1 MKNPSLSE
9 QSIPE
14 RIIQQLLSAAKSFTL
29 EASLDILI
37 EASKSTEGRSD
48 LASQNIL
55 PSVLELIQRLIDTSS
70 GALLLSSLKLL
81 RNLCAGEIRNQ
92 NVFIEQSGVGVVSS
106 ILQYAM
112 LMCDPDI
119 VIIRLGLQ
127 VLANVSL
134 AGEEHQQAIWREL
147 FPDNFV
153 LLARIRYFGF
163 GEDWVKLLLSRIC
176 LEEPYFPLLFS
187 KLCPVDNS
195 KDGEKVESEDVS
207 FSSEQAFLL
216 TIISEIL
223 NERIGDITVPND
235 FASCVF
241 RIFQSSL
248 SIIDFTPICK
258 CSLPTGTTA
267 VDVLGYSLAI
277 LRDICAQD
285 GRHKDISEDA
295 VDVLLSLGLLD
306 LLLGLLRNVEPP
318 AMIKKALQQAENE
331 DRSSRPNSL
340 KRCPY
345 KGFRRD
351 IVAVIANCSYRRK
364 HVQDDI
370 RKKNGVFVLLQ
381 QCVADENNPF
391 LREWGIWAMRNLLEG
406 NLENQKLVAELEVQG
421 SVDVPEIA
429 ELGLQIEVDPK
440 TRRAKLVN
448 AS

>member
-134 AGEEHQQAIWREL
+134 AGEEHQQAIWHEL

-153 LLARIRYFGF
+153 LLARIRYREISDPLSMIIYNLCSRHYELVALLCGDS
-163 GEDWVKLLLSRIC
+163 GLPIIVEITRTASSGKLL
-176 LEEPYFPLLFS
+176 
-187 KLCPVDNS
+187 
-195 KDGEKVESEDVS
+195 
-207 FSSEQAFLL
+207 
-216 TIISEIL
+216 
-223 NERIGDITVPND
+223 
-235 FASCVF
+235 
-241 RIFQSSL
+241 
-248 SIIDFTPICK
+248 
-258 CSLPTGTTA
+258 
-267 VDVLGYSLAI
+267 
-277 LRDICAQD
+277 
-285 GRHKDISEDA
+285 
-295 VDVLLSLGLLD
+295 
-306 LLLGLLRNVEPP
+306 
-318 AMIKKALQQAENE
+318 
-331 DRSSRPNSL
+331 
-340 KRCPY
+340 
-345 KGFRRD
+345 
-351 IVAVIANCSYRRK
+351 
-364 HVQDDI
+364 
-370 RKKNGVFVLLQ
+370 
-381 QCVADENNPF
+381 
-391 LREWGIWAMRNLLEG
+391 NLLKFSFYLIFLHIFG
-406 NLENQKLVAELEVQG
+406 IILFFLHTPVLFFC
-421 SVDVPEIA
+421 SWFW
-429 ELGLQIEVDPK
+429 
-440 TRRAKLVN
+440 
-448 AS
+448 

>member
-1 MKNPSLSE
+1 M
-9 QSIPE
+9 
-14 RIIQQLLSAAKSFTL
+14 
-29 EASLDILI
+29 
-37 EASKSTEGRSD
+37 
-48 LASQNIL
+48 
-55 PSVLELIQRLIDTSS
+55 
-70 GALLLSSLKLL
+70 
-81 RNLCAGEIRNQ
+81 
-92 NVFIEQSGVGVVSS
+92 
-106 ILQYAM
+106 
-112 LMCDPDI
+112 
-119 VIIRLGLQ
+119 
-127 VLANVSL
+127 
-134 AGEEHQQAIWREL
+134 
-147 FPDNFV
+147 
-153 LLARIRYFGF
+153 
-163 GEDWVKLLLSRIC
+163 KLLLSRIC

-331 DRSSRPNSL
+331 DRTSRPTSL

-351 IVAVIANCSYRRK
+351 IVAVIANWSYRRK